1 MGLFAFLAPI
11 FGKIAGS
18 SVAKAAI
25 GGVVSAAVSNI
36 GRKTTNVKEVTVQKQ
51 SADLVGMRNESVR
64 AGFNPLTVL
73 RSGGIGAWTNYTTT
87 SNTPVTQQSFWGR
100 AFNGA
105 VTNAFDAWANKD
117 IDEYNAEV
125 RRLDIE
131 QRKAD
136 LEMTGIMSRNA
147 FTSSTPLSQDRA
159 LVESDGLPLTDQDG
173 NIIYYPS
180 TGSEVI
186 PKYRLVYD
194 QSTGG
199 TYAIINPEL
208 TESGLSEM
216 ATGLAMDAAGQTA
229 AITGT
234 GLSYGGFGFATDP
247 YGFHGGFRSVSG
259 SNMSIA
265 RPTLSFGN

>member
-1 MGLFAFLAPI
+1 MFAFLAPLL
-11 FGKIAGS
+11 GKLAGS
-18 SVAKAAI
+18 AIAKAAV
-25 GGVVSAAVSNI
+25 GGVVSAVASNI
-36 GRKTTNVKEVTVQKQ
+36 GRKTTNPSIDFQ
-51 SADLVGMRNESVR
+51 AMRDDAQR
-64 AGFNPLTVL
+64 AGFNPLTVM
-73 RSGGIGAWTNYTTT
+73 RSGGMSGYMIPAM
-87 SNTPVTQQSFWGR
+87 SKQSFAGQMLG
-100 AFNGA
+100 GA
-105 VTNAFDAWANKD
+105 MTGAFDMWANKD
-117 IDEYNAEV
+117 IEEYNAEV

-147 FTSSTPLSQDRA
+147 FASPAPLTQDRA

-173 NIIYYPS
+173 NVIYYPS

-199 TYAIINPEL
+199 TYAIVNPEL

-216 ATGLAMDAAGQTA
+216 ATGLAMDAAGQAA
-229 AITGT
+229 AISGT
-234 GLSYGGFGFATDP
+234 GLSYGGFGFAPDP

>member
-1 MGLFAFLAPI
+1 MFAFLAPLL
-11 FGKIAGS
+11 GKITASAIG
-18 SVAKAAI
+18 KAAI
-25 GGVVSAAVSNI
+25 GGVVSAVASNI
-36 GRKTTNVKEVTVQKQ
+36 GRKTVNQVTTQTQ

-73 RSGGIGAWTNYTTT
+73 RSGGIGAWTNYTT
-87 SNTPVTQQSFWGR
+87 NTPVTQQNFWGR
-100 AFNGA
+100 AFSGA

-180 TGSEVI
+180 SGSEVI

>member
-1 MGLFAFLAPI
+1 MFAFLAPLL
-11 FGKIAGS
+11 GKITASAIG
-18 SVAKAAI
+18 KAAI
-25 GGVVSAAVSNI
+25 GGVVSAVASNI
-36 GRKTTNVKEVTVQKQ
+36 GRKTVNTTQVTTQKQ
-51 SADLVGMRNESVR
+51 SADLVGMRDESVR

-73 RSGGIGAWTNYTTT
+73 RSGGIGAWTNFSTFA
-87 SNTPVTQQSFWGR
+87 NTPVTQQSFWGR
-100 AFNGA
+100 AFSGA

-117 IDEYNAEV
+117 IDQYNAEV

-147 FTSSTPLSQDRA
+147 FSSPAPLTQDRA

-173 NIIYYPS
+173 NVIYYPS

-194 QSTGG
+194 QATGG

-216 ATGLAMDAAGQTA
+216 ATGLAMDAAGQAA
-229 AITGT
+229 AISGS
-234 GLSYGGFGFATDP
+234 GLSYGGFGFAPDP

>member
-1 MGLFAFLAPI
+1 MGIFAFLGPLI
-11 FGKIAGS
+11 GKIAGS

-25 GGVVSAAVSNI
+25 GGVVSAAASNI
-36 GRKTTNVKEVTVQKQ
+36 GRKTTNPSIDFQ
-51 SADLVGMRNESVR
+51 AMRDDAQR

-73 RSGGIGAWTNYTTT
+73 RSGGMSGYMIPAM
-87 SNTPVTQQSFWGR
+87 SKQSFAGQMLG
-100 AFNGA
+100 GA
-105 VTNAFDAWANKD
+105 MTGAFDMWANKD

>member
-1 MGLFAFLAPI
+1 MFAFLAPLL
-11 FGKIAGS
+11 GKFTASAIG
-18 SVAKAAI
+18 KAAI
-25 GGVVSAAVSNI
+25 GGVVSAVAGNI
-36 GRKTTNVKEVTVQKQ
+36 GRKTTNPSIDFQ
-51 SADLVGMRNESVR
+51 AMRDDAQR

-73 RSGGIGAWTNYTTT
+73 RSGGMSGYMIPAM
-87 SNTPVTQQSFWGR
+87 SKQSFAGQMLG
-100 AFNGA
+100 GA
-105 VTNAFDAWANKD
+105 MTGAFDVWANKD
-117 IDEYNAEV
+117 IDAYNAEV

-147 FTSSTPLSQDRA
+147 FSSPTPLAQDRA

-173 NIIYYPS
+173 NVIYYPS